1 MIEEVAEEGNQEK
14 VGWTIIP
21 RSGEDLRNVEITAK
35 RAVVGAGARVLFYPT
50 LLYNVVRNKLQPEFQ
65 WWDQIDQYLLLGAVP
80 FPSDV
85 VRLKDLGVQA
95 VVTLNES
102 YETLVP
108 TAVYQ
113 GHGIDHLVIPTR
125 DYYFAPSFTKIRNA
139 VKFIHDH
146 AQRRET
152 TYVHCKAGRGRS
164 TTVVLCYLVE
174 HRGMTPVDAYQ
185 YVRARRPRVLLA
197 TAQWLAV
204 QEYSRRIHGVIM
216 AQSLPIVSEPSSL
229 IPSSTTE
236 TPSAKY
242 IRNSND
248 NMGGLN
254 FADDLPVLVTN
265 ADLAGYQGIQD
276 AGLVGNQ
283 IWHDLGVVY
292 RVRFIA
298 TRRVVNAMSVARASA
313 AWARFSCVWL
323 GCQAENVVL
332 GASMRLDQLSSSEVI
347 SHASIG
353 LPSTCLGRMN
363 FSGLNLPVC
372 QSGIVNG

>member
-1 MIEEVAEEGNQEK
+1 MVFLAY
-14 VGWTIIP
+14 
-21 RSGEDLRNVEITAK
+21 
-35 RAVVGAGARVLFYPT
+35 RAA
-50 LLYNVVRNKLQPEFQ
+50 NKKEFCHVFG
-65 WWDQIDQYLLLGAVP
+65 LLLVG
-80 FPSDV
+80 
-85 VRLKDLGVQA
+85 LQ
-95 VVTLNES
+95 
-102 YETLVP
+102 
-108 TAVYQ
+108 
-113 GHGIDHLVIPTR
+113 
-125 DYYFAPSFTKIRNA
+125 
-139 VKFIHDH
+139 
-146 AQRRET
+146 
-152 TYVHCKAGRGRS
+152 
-164 TTVVLCYLVE
+164 VE

-242 IRNSND
+242 IRNSNE

-265 ADLAGYQGIQD
+265 ADLAGYQGVQD

>member
-1 MIEEVAEEGNQEK
+1 M
-14 VGWTIIP
+14 
-21 RSGEDLRNVEITAK
+21 
-35 RAVVGAGARVLFYPT
+35 
-50 LLYNVVRNKLQPEFQ
+50 
-65 WWDQIDQYLLLGAVP
+65 
-80 FPSDV
+80 
-85 VRLKDLGVQA
+85 
-95 VVTLNES
+95 
-102 YETLVP
+102 
-108 TAVYQ
+108 
-113 GHGIDHLVIPTR
+113 
-125 DYYFAPSFTKIRNA
+125 
-139 VKFIHDH
+139 
-146 AQRRET
+146 
-152 TYVHCKAGRGRS
+152 
-164 TTVVLCYLVE
+164 
-174 HRGMTPVDAYQ
+174 
-185 YVRARRPRVLLA
+185 
-197 TAQWLAV
+197 
-204 QEYSRRIHGVIM
+204 IM

-242 IRNSND
+242 IRNSNE

-353 LPSTCLGRMN
+353 LPSTCLGQMN

>member
-1 MIEEVAEEGNQEK
+1 MVFLAY
-14 VGWTIIP
+14 
-21 RSGEDLRNVEITAK
+21 
-35 RAVVGAGARVLFYPT
+35 RAA
-50 LLYNVVRNKLQPEFQ
+50 NKKEFCHVFG
-65 WWDQIDQYLLLGAVP
+65 LLLVG
-80 FPSDV
+80 
-85 VRLKDLGVQA
+85 LQ
-95 VVTLNES
+95 
-102 YETLVP
+102 
-108 TAVYQ
+108 
-113 GHGIDHLVIPTR
+113 
-125 DYYFAPSFTKIRNA
+125 
-139 VKFIHDH
+139 
-146 AQRRET
+146 
-152 TYVHCKAGRGRS
+152 
-164 TTVVLCYLVE
+164 VE

-197 TAQWLAV
+197 TAQWLVSYQLHCLWKLLCGYALVATFASCPPFLHSDGLQAV

-242 IRNSND
+242 IRNSNE

-353 LPSTCLGRMN
+353 LPSTCLGQMN

>member
-1 MIEEVAEEGNQEK
+1 MSCFWVAVGWSSGGAQRDDSCRCLSVCEGTEASCTLGNCTMAGKLPIALLMEVAL
-14 VGWTIIP
+14 WLC
-21 RSGEDLRNVEITAK
+21 SGCNFACCSP
-35 RAVVGAGARVLFYPT
+35 F
-50 LLYNVVRNKLQPEFQ
+50 LYSDGLQ
-65 WWDQIDQYLLLGAVP
+65 
-80 FPSDV
+80 
-85 VRLKDLGVQA
+85 
-95 VVTLNES
+95 
-102 YETLVP
+102 
-108 TAVYQ
+108 
-113 GHGIDHLVIPTR
+113 
-125 DYYFAPSFTKIRNA
+125 
-139 VKFIHDH
+139 
-146 AQRRET
+146 
-152 TYVHCKAGRGRS
+152 
-164 TTVVLCYLVE
+164 
-174 HRGMTPVDAYQ
+174 
-185 YVRARRPRVLLA
+185 
-197 TAQWLAV
+197 AV

-229 IPSSTTE
+229 IPLSTTE

-242 IRNSND
+242 IRTSNE

-265 ADLAGYQGIQD
+265 ADLADYQGIQD

>member
-1 MIEEVAEEGNQEK
+1 MVFLAC
-14 VGWTIIP
+14 
-21 RSGEDLRNVEITAK
+21 
-35 RAVVGAGARVLFYPT
+35 RAA
-50 LLYNVVRNKLQPEFQ
+50 NKKEFCHVFG
-65 WWDQIDQYLLLGAVP
+65 LLLVG
-80 FPSDV
+80 
-85 VRLKDLGVQA
+85 LQ
-95 VVTLNES
+95 
-102 YETLVP
+102 
-108 TAVYQ
+108 
-113 GHGIDHLVIPTR
+113 
-125 DYYFAPSFTKIRNA
+125 
-139 VKFIHDH
+139 
-146 AQRRET
+146 
-152 TYVHCKAGRGRS
+152 
-164 TTVVLCYLVE
+164 VE

-242 IRNSND
+242 IRNSNE

-353 LPSTCLGRMN
+353 LPSTCLGQMN

>member
-1 MIEEVAEEGNQEK
+1 LNLQC
-14 VGWTIIP
+14 
-21 RSGEDLRNVEITAK
+21 SL
-35 RAVVGAGARVLFYPT
+35 LFYMVFLAYRT
-50 LLYNVVRNKLQPEFQ
+50 ANKKEFCHVFG
-65 WWDQIDQYLLLGAVP
+65 LLLVG
-80 FPSDV
+80 
-85 VRLKDLGVQA
+85 LQ
-95 VVTLNES
+95 
-102 YETLVP
+102 
-108 TAVYQ
+108 
-113 GHGIDHLVIPTR
+113 
-125 DYYFAPSFTKIRNA
+125 
-139 VKFIHDH
+139 
-146 AQRRET
+146 
-152 TYVHCKAGRGRS
+152 
-164 TTVVLCYLVE
+164 VE

-204 QEYSRRIHGVIM
+204 QEYSRRIHGVVM

-229 IPSSTTE
+229 IPASTTE

-242 IRNSND
+242 IRNSNE